1 MTPNALLLRQFLGI
15 KDGMGLDEIY
25 LDFSSL
31 PDGTIVFM
39 GENGK
44 GKTTVL
50 DNMQPYRI
58 MPSKVKK
65 YSTDAFNYY
74 DECFGDD
81 ARKELY
87 WTGDDGQKYRSLINI
102 NANKRKQEAYLYR
115 IDESG
120 GQTALNPDGKT
131 GSYDAALETILGKP
145 ELYFISDF
153 RAQNAKYVSDYSNG
167 DIKEILAE
175 FLGIEYIRALSK
187 NARFLFTELGKTLKS
202 VFEEKQ
208 GLLDRLS
215 HRGAR
220 EAQLKTL
227 QGKASVLEKV
237 LEAKEMQRAKLED
250 ALTEIRSTEALQANL
265 LLQKQGLAD
274 EIARKEGIITK
285 IMADGKKRV
294 EAIATKVRAI
304 SDKIVRAKGL
314 SASVYIKTV
323 KVAELRANETK
334 KAGLQD
340 TLSRSE
346 NQLTD
351 VRNKLKELAQT
362 ERVLRQKETAMLEYS
377 HEADLEIVRM
387 KAEQDSMQKEAG
399 KLRDVPCKD
408 TALPSAC
415 EFVKDAVEAATQ
427 LPAKME
433 ELQQFIQKS
442 EKQKKRLRD
451 ETLAI
456 SEACKDKAA
465 LEAKGTRISRELAAA
480 RKDLTE
486 SETALAAAR
495 RLETEIAESITA
507 QKTLPELEQQQA
519 ELETEKTAEEARV
532 SKDVETLRQE
542 IREATE
548 RRNAI
553 VIDEGVGLRK
563 KEKEEMIAALKEEI
577 GTMRAEEK
585 MLARNGGALEVEVST
600 YPALQEQLAAVEKR
614 AEYLGSEVAEWTI
627 MAKALGDEG
636 IIALEIDD
644 AGPSISKLANDL
656 LREVYGNRLTIRIDT
671 QDTTGKKLKEDF
683 DITVIDGRSNKT
695 KSIKKVSGGEKEILE
710 DLIPKAVSLFNKE
723 RTGRGS
729 STLFTDERDGALDAA
744 KKRAFFLMKTRVQS
758 LGNFR
763 QEFCITH
770 TPELVK
776 MADGVIE
783 LKDGVV
789 SMYSNQ

>member
-1 MTPNALLLRQFLGI
+1 
-15 KDGMGLDEIY
+15 
-25 LDFSSL
+25 
-31 PDGTIVFM
+31 
-39 GENGK
+39 
-44 GKTTVL
+44 
-50 DNMQPYRI
+50 
-58 MPSKVKK
+58 
-65 YSTDAFNYY
+65 
-74 DECFGDD
+74 
-81 ARKELY
+81 
-87 WTGDDGQKYRSLINI
+87 
-102 NANKRKQEAYLYR
+102 
-115 IDESG
+115 
-120 GQTALNPDGKT
+120 
-131 GSYDAALETILGKP
+131 
-145 ELYFISDF
+145 
-153 RAQNAKYVSDYSNG
+153 
-167 DIKEILAE
+167 
-175 FLGIEYIRALSK
+175 
-187 NARFLFTELGKTLKS
+187 
-202 VFEEKQ
+202 
-208 GLLDRLS
+208 
-215 HRGAR
+215 
-220 EAQLKTL
+220 
-227 QGKASVLEKV
+227 
-237 LEAKEMQRAKLED
+237 
-250 ALTEIRSTEALQANL
+250 
-265 LLQKQGLAD
+265 
-274 EIARKEGIITK
+274 
-285 IMADGKKRV
+285 
-294 EAIATKVRAI
+294 
-304 SDKIVRAKGL
+304 
-314 SASVYIKTV
+314 
-323 KVAELRANETK
+323 
-334 KAGLQD
+334 
-340 TLSRSE
+340 
-346 NQLTD
+346 
-351 VRNKLKELAQT
+351 
-362 ERVLRQKETAMLEYS
+362 
-377 HEADLEIVRM
+377 
-387 KAEQDSMQKEAG
+387 
-399 KLRDVPCKD
+399 
-408 TALPSAC
+408 
-415 EFVKDAVEAATQ
+415 
-427 LPAKME
+427 
-433 ELQQFIQKS
+433 
-442 EKQKKRLRD
+442 
-451 ETLAI
+451 
-456 SEACKDKAA
+456 
-465 LEAKGTRISRELAAA
+465 
-480 RKDLTE
+480 
-486 SETALAAAR
+486 
-495 RLETEIAESITA
+495 
-507 QKTLPELEQQQA
+507 
-519 ELETEKTAEEARV
+519 TAEEARV